1 MPGKAEPMTTEVEQR
16 SRRPQLLLLTV
27 LVVAAVALLG
37 YLRVTGDDGDAA
49 ARTSSTGALPGASPA
64 ATTEAPQSPVAVE
77 LTARLTTYL
86 ESLPPTKHAG
96 HGGAA
101 AAGKATTIC
110 GVRVYG
116 YEPATAGTADDV
128 TKVYGFHL
136 CGVAQP
142 GLDWDWAPKLVA
154 PVIATYDISGTS
166 PAKRTKPKVQM
177 VEATPKVPYQE
188 RLRELFPPQYLPAA
202 SRGLESQATMD
213 ELRRRYDVAA
223 AKPKA

>member
-1 MPGKAEPMTTEVEQR
+1 MTTEVGQR
-16 SRRPQLLLLTV
+16 SRHRPQLLLLAV

-37 YLRVTGDDGDAA
+37 YLRLSGDGGDPST
-49 ARTSSTGALPGASPA
+49 ARTSATVAGASPA
-64 ATTEAPQSPVAVE
+64 PTTEAPQSPVAIE
-77 LTARLTTYL
+77 LTQRLTTYL

-96 HGGAA
+96 HGGHSN
-101 AAGKATTIC
+101 AGTKATTVC

-116 YEPATAGTADDV
+116 YEPAAAGSADDV

-136 CGVAQP
+136 CGVAEP

-154 PVIATYDISGTS
+154 PVIVSYDG
-166 PAKRTKPKVQM
+166 AEPKIQM

-188 RLRELFPPQYLPAA
+188 RLHQLFPPQYLQAA

-213 ELRRRYDVAA
+213 ELRRRYDAAA
-223 AKPKA
+223 AKT